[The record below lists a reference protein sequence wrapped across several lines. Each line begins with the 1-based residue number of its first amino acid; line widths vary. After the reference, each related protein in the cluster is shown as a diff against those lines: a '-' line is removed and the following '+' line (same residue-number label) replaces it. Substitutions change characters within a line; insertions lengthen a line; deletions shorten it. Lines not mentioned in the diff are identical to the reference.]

1 MLTERSLVDSV
12 SSHSPLSSLA
22 ALTGPDGKVADGDSE
37 AARQFEAWMVAFL
50 SKQMRETVKDGP
62 WSGGAMG
69 NFADLFDQE
78 IGARVAETG
87 AFGLQSSLVG
97 SLAERRS
104 RLGEAPATASPSVSA
119 PSAGS
124 AGHTI
129 GKAVGEGIR
138 ITSGYGTRR
147 DPIHGAER
155 EHHGIDYGAPAGT
168 PILAAAD
175 GVVRFSGARGGYGNV
190 VIVSHPDGT
199 ETRYAHC
206 RDLGVRVGE
215 AVAAGQA
222 IATVGSSGRSTGP
235 HLHFEVRRGGTPIDP
250 ASWNGQSPLGE
261 KDR

>member
-1 MLTERSLVDSV
+1 MTEGSLVDSV
-12 SSHSPLSSLA
+12 SSRSSLSSLA
-22 ALTGPDGKVADGDSE
+22 ALTGPDGKVADGDAE

-50 SKQMRETVKDGP
+50 SKQMRETVKGGP

-78 IGARVAETG
+78 IGERVAETG
-87 AFGLQSSLVG
+87 AFGLQASLVG
-97 SLAERRS
+97 SLAARR
-104 RLGEAPATASPSVSA
+104 RALGEPEPAAAAAVVSG
-119 PSAGS
+119 PSATS
-124 AGHTI
+124 AGHTL
-129 GKAVGEGIR
+129 GKAAGEGIR
-138 ITSGYGTRR
+138 VTSGYGTRR
-147 DPIHGAER
+147 DPFHGAER
-155 EHHGIDYGAPAGT
+155 EHHGVDYGAPAGT

-222 IATVGSSGRSTGP
+222 IATVGSTGRSTGP
-235 HLHFEVRRGGTPIDP
+235 HLHFEVRRDGTPIDP